1 MANLAW
7 IVLAALPVAIFPY
20 CISAGERYLSW
31 RRSLSCLRRPGRGV
45 MVPSAAETRASIDRF
60 RSAVTRLG
68 MVDVLWE
75 HWQRGQ
81 LEPFSSKNN

>member
-1 MANLAW
+1 
-7 IVLAALPVAIFPY
+7 
-20 CISAGERYLSW
+20 
-31 RRSLSCLRRPGRGV
+31 